1 MKTEEEKN
9 LNYQGIR
16 DEAPRILN
24 ELNEYLSNLQNQRA
38 AAELKYANADRLLKK
53 KSEEFNSM
61 LVGLNQ
67 RLKEEKASW
76 SSKERSYE
84 SKIKA
89 LTDENE
95 KLKRRLN
102 KVSQS
107 DVYYVG
113 YEVGNIAAEE
123 SRIASNR
130 NAAQDLWKE
139 VEDLRSKIDK
149 NYVEV
154 EHLEQSIKEY
164 TDEKGYDE
172 AYEIFERLNTLL
184 AGVDAWTAA
193 NKRLKSFFREKK
205 KEIKSAGGN
214 RTINITG
221 DHPTYNENNND

>member
-1 MKTEEEKN
+1 MKDEEKN
-9 LNYQGIR
+9 NLSYQGIR

-149 NYVEV
+149 KYVEV

-184 AGVDAWTAA
+184 AGVDSWTAA
-193 NKRLKSFFREKK
+193 NKRLKIFFREKK

-214 RTINITG
+214 RTINLTG

>member
-149 NYVEV
+149 KYVEV

-184 AGVDAWTAA
+184 AGVDSWTAA

-205 KEIKSAGGN
+205 KEIKSAGGY